1 MARGDDGFA
10 KTFSSAL
17 SSLRRRGTGCL
28 YCSTGSCYV
37 GFKDMGVA
45 LQRWRQELRS
55 LSKDAREQQLR
66 WMFWHRGAISDSKA
80 PQKQQLPL
88 GDMDQQPVRDPTTD
102 EDDESNISTTKG
114 FAIKRARAPTTSEED
129 VDAVERCDTTSSESD
144 APLDIALG
152 AKSSE
157 HVTKPLD
164 RIAKQRRCYG
174 DGHPRQGRFSVNLM
188 GHSVCVKAAK
198 ALIGT
203 GFGQLYRIKD
213 GLADGRCDGTRRVR
227 GSGVALNATKM
238 PCVLSFLWQ
247 LYHSVGE
254 GMPDRF
260 SFKRNDAKTRVLKDD
275 EGPEGSLRDEPGSC
289 SESEG
294 PLRKD
299 SSSCSESE
307 GPLRDLE
314 EETRTVTAAVLYA
327 ESARLPPEAALN
339 GPGMP
344 GGPLRF
350 LPPTRRVHLYWE
362 YQAWCQAKGRPPAS
376 FSTFLRAFQA
386 GRSKLRIRKAGQHAV
401 CDTCIQLK
409 KAIRKATFPG
419 ERQAAIEAYTHHV
432 YDQWLDRQV
441 YAHASELSLQCSQM
455 LAGGYTLSNMAR
467 SISQLALI
475 ADGIDQAKFR
485 LPRILIKGHALD
497 SLLRPALHVQGAWCH
512 GFGYHLAVSDADM
525 RKDTNNNVEVIGR
538 LLSNIYDRHGG
549 LPLGLHLQQ
558 DNTSRECKNQW
569 MINWAA
575 KLVALG
581 IFQWV
586 TLSYLTTGHTH
597 EDIDGTFGQLTT
609 KLAAEEFDDDN
620 EVIAILLRFLGQ
632 IGTDKAS
639 REASLAY
646 KLDEAADWH
655 HWWAENMLSLSGLT
669 GPEAAHW
676 FRICRLK
683 DVGAAASS
691 ELDVPVTG
699 APGLPPAKEDDVVMV
714 VRGRMASPSV
724 QQVLRLIPAAR
735 CLSMVQ
741 PCPLRM
747 HPRRVGNRDSQV
759 TKDKVAR
766 AAETL
771 HLKGAIRAA
780 ARDYLVGW
788 SMGTKTKAP
797 RPTTYSYLNNATSK
811 ELARGRCVGQLPKH
825 GQPVPQLVQVAV
837 LSARGRPPLQDD
849 I

>member
-1 MARGDDGFA
+1 
-10 KTFSSAL
+10 
-17 SSLRRRGTGCL
+17 
-28 YCSTGSCYV
+28 
-37 GFKDMGVA
+37 MGAA
-45 LQRWRQELRS
+45 LQRWRLELRS

-66 WMFWHRGAISDSKA
+66 WMFWHRGAISDGEA
-80 PQKQQLPL
+80 PQQQQLLLRKVDPQL
-88 GDMDQQPVRDPTTD
+88 VRDPTTD
-102 EDDESNISTTKG
+102 EDDESDTPATKRV
-114 FAIKRARAPTTSEED
+114 AIKRARVPTTSEED
-129 VDAVERCDTTSSESD
+129 VDAPKRCDTTSEESD
-144 APLDIALG
+144 APLDITRG
-152 AKSSE
+152 INPSE
-157 HVTKPLD
+157 PLDRIAKPLD
-164 RIAKQRRCYG
+164 RIAMQLRRYG

-198 ALIGT
+198 ALIGV
-203 GFGQLYRIKD
+203 GMGRLYRIKD

-227 GSGVALNATKM
+227 GSGIALNATKM
-238 PCVLSFLWQ
+238 TSVLSFLWR

-260 SFKRNDAKTRVLKDD
+260 CFKRNDAKTRVLVDD
-275 EGPEGSLRDEPGSC
+275 TGPEGSLREEAGSG
-289 SESEG
+289 SESDD

-299 SSSCSESE
+299 SSSCSEAE

-314 EETRTVTAAVLYA
+314 EETRCVTAAVLYA
-327 ESARLPPEAALN
+327 ESARLPPEAALH
-339 GPGMP
+339 GPGML

-350 LPPTRRVHLYWE
+350 LPPTRRQHLYWE
-362 YQAWCQAKGRPPAS
+362 YQAWCKAKDCPPAS
-376 FSTFLRAFQA
+376 FNTFLRAFQS

-409 KAIRKATFPG
+409 IGIRKATFPN
-419 ERQAAIEAYTHHV
+419 ERLAAIEAYTHHV

-525 RKDTNNNVEVIGR
+525 AKDTNNNIEVIGR
-538 LLSNIYDRHGG
+538 LLSQIKDRHGG

-575 KLVALG
+575 KLVALD
-581 IFQWV
+581 IFSWV

-609 KLAAEEFDDDN
+609 KLSAEEFDDDTQ
-620 EVIAILLRFLGQ
+620 VIAILLRFLGH

-639 REASLAY
+639 RQASLAY

-655 HWWAENMLSLSGLT
+655 DWWAENALRLSGLT
-669 GPEAAHW
+669 GPEAGHW

-683 DVGAAASS
+683 DVGAAASD
-691 ELDVPVTG
+691 ELHVPVTS
-699 APGLPPAKEDDVVMV
+699 ALGLPPAKGDDVVMV

-724 QQVLRLIPAAR
+724 QQVVRLIPADR
-735 CLSMVQ
+735 CSAMSMVQ
-741 PCPLRM
+741 PDPLRM
-747 HPRRVGNRDSQV
+747 HARRSGNRESQV
-759 TKDKVAR
+759 TKEKVVR

-771 HLKGAIRAA
+771 HLKGAIRPA

-788 SMGTKTKAP
+788 AMGTKTKAP
-797 RPTTYSYLNNATSK
+797 RPTTYSYLNNVVRA
-811 ELARGRCVGQLPKH
+811 EPAGGRCVGQLAKH
-825 GQPVPQLVQVAV
+825 GQPAPQLVQVGV
-837 LSARGRPPLQDD
+837 LSARARPPLRDD